1 MLDFFENSKKNYL
14 SLKEKFILFTFSSLF
29 FIWNTGN
36 VDFKLLIIPTF
47 FIAVY
52 EIYIKKKNFI
62 LLNYIIFLLLII
74 LHIFFSSIFNDNIE
88 SKFNFR
94 LFSAFSIILLISL
107 VYRDLIIKKLNI
119 IYKLFILI
127 FFIDLV
133 IIGFKLSSKIIKDGN
148 LYLKNLLLSC
158 DNGLFSEAGFFFVE
172 NSHFA
177 MITVPFILFKLSKKF
192 SNNYYSNLLF
202 IVLIIVSLI
211 SYSTT
216 YLLGIFLSSLLI
228 VVKLLIIK
236 NYNKILVFVF
246 AAIVSISFIVLDK
259 TCNKKVFQTFY
270 SIKNFQESKLDLKKK
285 EEESFL
291 RVNLSTQVFKS
302 NLVVVKKS
310 LNENNFFGVG
320 LNNYEILHKKY
331 KNLITATYIEATNLN
346 SKDASSNLI
355 KILGE
360 FGVFTLIFVFCFF
373 YYFFKYDGNFQ
384 AFVFVISLIITQLI
398 RGAGYYN
405 GGFLV
410 CASIIIL
417 FVFSNIIKTKK
428 IKEY

>member
-1 MLDFFENSKKNYL
+1 MLDFIENSKKNYL

-36 VDFKLLIIPTF
+36 IDLKLLIIPTF
-47 FIAVY
+47 FIAAY
-52 EIYIKKKNFI
+52 EIYISKKNYI
-62 LLNYIIFLLLII
+62 LFKYLIFLLLVI
-74 LHIFFSSIFNDNIE
+74 LHTSFASIYNDDIE

-127 FFIDLV
+127 FFIDL
-133 IIGFKLSSKIIKDGN
+133 IIIAFNLPSKIINDDN
-148 LYLKNLLLSC
+148 LYIKNLLLSC
-158 DNGLFSEAGFFFVE
+158 DNGLFSEAGFFFIE

-177 MITVPFILFKLSKKF
+177 MITVPFILFKLGEKF
-192 SNNYYSNLLF
+192 SNNYFSNFLF

-216 YLLGIFLSSLLI
+216 LLLGIFLSSLLI
-228 VVKLLIIK
+228 IVKLLIIK

-259 TCNKKVFQTFY
+259 TCNKKVFQTFF
-270 SIKNFQESKLDLKKK
+270 SLNNFQQTKLDLKKK
-285 EEESFL
+285 EDESSL

-302 NLVVVKKS
+302 NLEVVKIS
-310 LNENNFFGVG
+310 LIKNNFFGVG
-320 LNNYEILHKKY
+320 LNNYENLHKKY
-331 KNLITATYIEATNLN
+331 KNVITATYIEATNLN
-346 SKDASSNLI
+346 SKDGSSNLI

-360 FGVFTLIFVFCFF
+360 FGVFTLIFIFCFF

-417 FVFSNIIKTKK
+417 FVFSNIIKIKK
-428 IKEY
+428 IRDY